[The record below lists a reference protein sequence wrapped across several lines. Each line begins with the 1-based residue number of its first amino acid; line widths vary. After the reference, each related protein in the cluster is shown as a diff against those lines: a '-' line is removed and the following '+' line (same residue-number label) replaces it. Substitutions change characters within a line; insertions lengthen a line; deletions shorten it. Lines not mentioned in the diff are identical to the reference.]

1 MSDELGP
8 DQKWTSAIVD
18 GHVHLHSSFDVSAFL
33 TAAERNLA
41 AHCKSASRGG
51 SRGHSS
57 VNALGVIAFT
67 DMSGQ
72 DSLERLST
80 GCCAGWICS
89 ATGEAESLVLSR
101 RDACNPQSLLIV
113 AGRQVVTAEK
123 IEVLALGT
131 QSHIAD
137 GQPVDET
144 IAQAHSVGALPVLTW
159 GFGKWLG
166 PTAPII
172 ARLARDT
179 QRHPLLFF
187 ADSSVRMAHTPLPAG
202 LKAAK
207 TAGRIVLA
215 GTDPLPIAQEE
226 AKVGRLAFKADVSLS
241 ANRPWSQL
249 RDYLVSL
256 KASPE
261 ILGRFEDP
269 LTFARHQFTMQ
280 MRKRSRA
287 VALTHS

>member
-18 GHVHLHSSFDVSAFL
+18 GHVHLHSTFAVSAFL
-33 TAAERNLA
+33 NAAERNLA
-41 AHCKSASRGG
+41 AHCQAASRGG
-51 SRGHSS
+51 SPGHSS
-57 VNALGVIAFT
+57 VNALGVMAFT

-72 DSLERLST
+72 DSLKRLIIKC
-80 GCCAGWICS
+80 GADWICS
-89 ATGEAESLVLSR
+89 ETGETESLLLSR
-101 RDACNPQSLLIV
+101 REASSPQSLLIV

-131 QSHIAD
+131 QSHVAD
-137 GQPVDET
+137 GQSVDET
-144 IAQAHSVGALPVLTW
+144 IAQAYTVGALPVLTW

-172 ARLARDT
+172 ARLAGDT
-179 QRHPLLFF
+179 QRHPVLFF

-207 TAGRIVLA
+207 AAGRIVLA

-226 AKVGRLAFKADVSLS
+226 AKVGRLAFKADVALS
-241 ANRPWSQL
+241 AQRPWSQL
-249 RDYLVSL
+249 RNHLVSL

-269 LTFARHQFTMQ
+269 LTFARHQFAMQ

-287 VALTHS
+287 AALTHS